1 MLTLLAGSWPTI
13 MLGLTAIIGVV
24 FGLFKHQAAQI
35 SDAKAATSDAKAQDA
50 IGKLEAV
57 SADQKAAQAA
67 QQVVT
72 DATAGRATIEADIAA
87 KPAADVKGELRE
99 NFSRD

>member
-13 MLGLTAIIGVV
+13 VLGLTAIIGVV

-50 IGKLEAV
+50 ISQLAAV
-57 SADQKAAQAA
+57 NADQQAVQQAQAK
-67 QQVVT
+67 VE
-72 DATAGRATIEADIAA
+72 DATQGRTDIDAQTDFKSA
-87 KPAADVKGELRE
+87 EEVQSELNE
-99 NFSRD
+99 KYSR